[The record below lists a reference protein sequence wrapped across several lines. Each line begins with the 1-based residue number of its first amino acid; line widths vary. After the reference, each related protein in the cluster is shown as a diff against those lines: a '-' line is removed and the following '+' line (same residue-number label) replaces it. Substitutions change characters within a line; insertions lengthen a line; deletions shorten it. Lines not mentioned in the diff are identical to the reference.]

1 MRRLKILIAVML
13 IMLIFLLGYG
23 HSKAWDI
30 EMIMEPV
37 GTGSVN
43 TWTVNTGTV
52 ATGNVM
58 TGVSSTGTETTIYT
72 WEMTARELALKVNK
86 VVGNY
91 DISYA
96 IVNECASQVDD
107 YKQCIKNVIWVS
119 NAESWIFKAAMKPSN
134 NWFGLM
140 YKWKKRRFS
149 SVQEWI
155 HVWVSLYKKNWW
167 GKRTTGQAWL
177 NWKYC
182 VWSCSNRVKLYNA
195 GINKLGPLD

>member
-43 TWTVNTGTV
+43 TWTV
-52 ATGNVM
+52 ATGNIT
-58 TGVSSTGTETTIYT
+58 TGVNLTGEETTIYT
-72 WEMTARELALKVNK
+72 REMTARELAIKVNK

-167 GKRTTGQAWL
+167 GKRRTGQDWL
-177 NWKYC
+177 RGKYC

>member
-13 IMLIFLLGYG
+13 IMLMFLLGYG

-30 EMIMEPV
+30 EMVMEPV

-43 TWTVNTGTV
+43 TWTV
-52 ATGNVM
+52 ATGNIT
-58 TGVSSTGTETTIYT
+58 TGVNLTGEETTIYT
-72 WEMTARELALKVNK
+72 REMTARELAIKVNK

-107 YKQCIKNVIWVS
+107 YKQCIKNVIWVA
-119 NAESWIFKAAMKPSN
+119 NAESWLFKASMKPSN

-140 YKWKKRRFS
+140 YKGKKRRFS

-155 HVWVSLYKKNWW
+155 HVWVSLYKKNLW

-177 NWKYC
+177 IWKYC
-182 VWSCSNRVKLYNA
+182 ASACTNRVKLYNSA
-195 GINKLGPLD
+195 INKLGPLD